1 MSLGRLRGRVDRLE
15 RSRSAANAHINS
27 DFPIDP
33 RMATQLRD
41 DEDRLG
47 AILRKQSSQDEFGGP
62 PNPAELEEAERLKTS
77 IAERVRAIECPL
89 SYGPIRARDDS
100 NRLHQLWCKRMSPPL
115 NGGGPF
121 NAMEDAEEAQ
131 VRARLLAFEARPEER
146 KGSPAELKEEEY
158 LLKNHPMRESIEAW
172 GRAAKEAE
180 KRPVRRRDDR

>member
-1 MSLGRLRGRVDRLE
+1 MSFGRLRARVDRLE
-15 RSRSAANAHINS
+15 RSHSAANAHVNS

-33 RMATQLRD
+33 RVAKQLRD

-47 AILRKQSSQDEFGGP
+47 TILRKQRSPDEFGGP
-62 PNPAELEEAERLKTS
+62 PSPAELKEAERLKTS

-100 NRLHQLWCKRMSPPL
+100 NRLHQLRCQRMARGPL
-115 NGGGPF
+115 N
-121 NAMEDAEEAQ
+121 ATEDAEEAQ

-146 KGSPAELKEEEY
+146 KSSPAELEEKEY
-158 LLKNHPMRESIEAW
+158 LRQNHPMRESIEAW
-172 GRAAKEAE
+172 GRVAEEAK